1 MECRRSL
8 DHSCCRATTT
18 TSMTM
23 PCSGARSGAMRSG
36 GSPHGIVDHWRC
48 RRIRCCAARGRQA
61 GRARRRHEDYRSRNL
76 RRRVAFRRARR
87 NDPPDQVHAGPRTAS
102 RLRRPRAYHRPGRGP
117 STQHGRPRF
126 PSHSVG
132 PSLRTQPRAIGPPPA
147 AVGRALVDPGRRA
160 GDDRGRRQPRQTRP
174 EGRCA
179 CRRAHSSGRDRCAG
193 QLARS
198 AISTAFVDILSIDAL
213 SDGEIAEILSRAAQF
228 FTGNRGR
235 RSAERLHGKIVFN
248 LFYENSTRTAMSFA
262 TAAHRLGASAI
273 SLSVERS
280 SVQKGETLEDTART
294 LNAMRPD
301 ALVIRHRENGAP
313 AAVALVMD
321 APVLN
326 AGDGT
331 NEHPTQAL
339 LDAATIQHRLGNL
352 EGLKVA
358 ICGDIRHSRVARSSA
373 KLLPRLGAEVRL
385 AGPPSLMPDGIPP
398 LLIDDAICGADVVM
412 MLRVQRE
419 RLEEDLGDAPGEYL
433 ARYGLTRERLA
444 TASPQA
450 VVMHPGPMNRGV
462 EIDSGIA
469 DDPDRSLITL
479 QVEMGVAVRMAC
491 LEIVVGSTASS
502 ALRR

>member
-1 MECRRSL
+1 M
-8 DHSCCRATTT
+8 
-18 TSMTM
+18 
-23 PCSGARSGAMRSG
+23 
-36 GSPHGIVDHWRC
+36 
-48 RRIRCCAARGRQA
+48 
-61 GRARRRHEDYRSRNL
+61 
-76 RRRVAFRRARR
+76 
-87 NDPPDQVHAGPRTAS
+87 
-102 RLRRPRAYHRPGRGP
+102 
-117 STQHGRPRF
+117 
-126 PSHSVG
+126 
-132 PSLRTQPRAIGPPPA
+132 
-147 AVGRALVDPGRRA
+147 
-160 GDDRGRRQPRQTRP
+160 
-174 EGRCA
+174 
-179 CRRAHSSGRDRCAG
+179 
-193 QLARS
+193 
-198 AISTAFVDILSIDAL
+198 DILSIDAL
-213 SDGEIAEILSRAAQF
+213 SDAEIAEILDRAGQF
-228 FTGNRGR
+228 FAGNRGR

-313 AAVALVMD
+313 AAVAEIMD

-339 LDAATIQHRLGNL
+339 LDAAAIRQRLGRI

-358 ICGDIRHSRVARSSA
+358 ICGDIRHSRVARSNA

-385 AGPPSLMPDGIPP
+385 AGPPGLAPDGMSV
-398 LLIDDAICGADVVM
+398 DDAISGADVVM

-433 ARYGLTRERLA
+433 SRYGLTRERLA
-444 TASPQA
+444 AAAPGA
-450 VVMHPGPMNRGV
+450 VVMHPGPMNRGI
-462 EIDSGIA
+462 EIDDRVA
-469 DDPDRSLITL
+469 DDPERSLIAL

-491 LEIVVGSTASS
+491 LELVVLGPAP
-502 ALRR
+502 